1 MNPDASFALRC
12 SVANMRAA
20 GRVDEKALEG
30 VRRFLD
36 SCDVCVSHWALY
48 VVASRL
54 TATLQS
60 SSFQCSSLEVAAV
73 ALLWWGDI

>member
-1 MNPDASFALRC
+1 
-12 SVANMRAA
+12 MRAA

-36 SCDVCVSHWALY
+36 SCEVYVSHWALC

-60 SSFQCSSLEVAAV
+60 SSFEYNSLEVAAV
-73 ALLWWGDI
+73 ALSWWGDI